1 MSRSIKSDDYN
12 SPILEELLDS
22 FNMVTSLVQ
31 DGVGLSD
38 IYSDYP
44 DFVSSLM
51 NQILLFE
58 GTIELQELYGKLK
71 ELSKSLENGINV
83 SSDYWKK
90 CIYQLCKCFPDNAD
104 FIIVMN
110 DSNYGNTANKSMKA
124 RTPTGNEIKKAFEKL
139 VESGALNMPIKPF
152 ILTLKF
158 GMYQELIDAMIKVGY
173 LQKLPDGAVTISLLG
188 GVAPQLA
195 GFFEQMRDSGDIKKG
210 SYLDKI
216 LGKVY

>member
-1 MSRSIKSDDYN
+1 MTAIKNDDYN
-12 SPILEELLDS
+12 SPVLEELLDS
-22 FNMVTSLVQ
+22 FNMVTSFVQ
-31 DGVGLSD
+31 DGYSLQS
-38 IYSDYP
+38 IYLDYP
-44 DFVSSLM
+44 DFISSLM
-51 NQILLFE
+51 NQILLFS
-58 GTIELQELYGKLK
+58 GTIELQDLYNRLK
-71 ELSKSLENGINV
+71 ELENVLSNGGSV

-90 CIYQLCKCFPDNAD
+90 CVYQLCKCFPDNAD
-104 FIIVMN
+104 FIIVMGVG
-110 DSNYGNTANKSMKA
+110 DNTVKSMKA

-139 VESGALNMPIKPF
+139 VESGALNMPIRP
-152 ILTLKF
+152 IVLTLKY
-158 GMYQELIDAMIKVGY
+158 GLYQELIDAMVKVGY